1 MIRSEPANMNTPRA
15 VTRSLLSLALVA
27 ALAACATTGGTPD
40 NAARRVP
47 ALPAAWSEAA
57 PAEAAPV
64 DAQWWTRFSS
74 PELRTLVDEALAGSP
89 DLAIAIERVRQAEAQ
104 AVVAGASL
112 FPSLG
117 LSAATSRRD
126 ARGGEPRV
134 SSSSESSNLSLSAS
148 YELDLWGRNA
158 AGLRAAESSLL
169 ASRYD
174 RETARLTLVSG
185 VAGGYFQLLA
195 VRTRLA
201 IARENLAIAERVYT
215 LVEARVRNGVVSQLD
230 LSRQRSTVLNQQA
243 AIPPLALQ
251 ERQTLAALAI
261 LVGRA
266 PEGFAVQAQSLA
278 ELAVPV
284 AAPGLP
290 AGILTRRP
298 DLASAEAQ
306 LAAANANI
314 AAARAALLPG
324 ISLTGSAGLASNA
337 LLFALDAPTTALTLG
352 ASLLQT
358 IFDGGRLDAQVDI
371 ARARERE
378 LVEGYRKAVLAALA
392 DVGNALAA
400 AGRGREQEVLQAQ
413 VRDEAL
419 RALRLAEVRY
429 REGVDDLLSVLDAQ
443 RTLFSAQDGAAQV
456 RLTRLQASVSLYK
469 ALGGGW
475 SQDGR

>member
-1 MIRSEPANMNTPRA
+1 MPNSRCRWRVAPRPA
-15 VTRSLLSLALVA
+15 
-27 ALAACATTGGTPD
+27 
-40 NAARRVP
+40 
-47 ALPAAWSEAA
+47 
-57 PAEAAPV
+57 
-64 DAQWWTRFSS
+64 
-74 PELRTLVDEALAGSP
+74 
-89 DLAIAIERVRQAEAQ
+89 
-104 AVVAGASL
+104 
-112 FPSLG
+112 
-117 LSAATSRRD
+117 
-126 ARGGEPRV
+126 
-134 SSSSESSNLSLSAS
+134 
-148 YELDLWGRNA
+148 GRN
-158 AGLRAAESSLL
+158 L
-169 ASRYD
+169 
-174 RETARLTLVSG
+174 
-185 VAGGYFQLLA
+185 
-195 VRTRLA
+195 
-201 IARENLAIAERVYT
+201 
-215 LVEARVRNGVVSQLD
+215 
-230 LSRQRSTVLNQQA
+230 
-243 AIPPLALQ
+243 
-251 ERQTLAALAI
+251 
-261 LVGRA
+261 
-266 PEGFAVQAQSLA
+266 
-278 ELAVPV
+278 
-284 AAPGLP
+284 
-290 AGILTRRP
+290 LTRRP

-306 LAAANANI
+306 LSAANANI

-469 ALGGGW
+469 ARGGGW
-475 SQDGR
+475 SQDGPGAGRGATPRCVWTLLRGPRGPGARPARPPFQVLRRSNR